1 MPGRVRKGTW
11 ARPASRCDDDPGHVG
26 VAGCPPALCVHL
38 GAVPSKIGSTAHRLP
53 CSARSW
59 DVFVRGAQ
67 PTLAH
72 ELACNTPRPS
82 IADPAGRLGPGRV
95 AIAAGGARQWD
106 RTARAAPRVLAAT
119 ALSVGSWVGAGR
131 G

>member
-1 MPGRVRKGTW
+1 MPGRVRKGAW
-11 ARPASRCDDDPGHVG
+11 ASPASRCDDDPGHVG
-26 VAGCPPALCVHL
+26 VASCPPALCVHL

-59 DVFVRGAQ
+59 DVFVRE
-67 PTLAH
+67 PTLDDCTRT
-72 ELACNTPRPS
+72 ACNTPRPS

-95 AIAAGGARQWD
+95 AIADGEARQWD

-119 ALSVGSWVGAGR
+119 A
-131 G
+131 